1 MAGITWLYCIIF
13 IAFYHAIVQM
23 GHILKTANLYS
34 KQAKFAQNKNSTS
47 SVELMMVGVIDAI
60 GTANQRVGKEKDDCR

>member
-1 MAGITWLYCIIF
+1 
-13 IAFYHAIVQM
+13 M